1 MSVKRNSF
9 LQHLANHNCFLD
21 RHGGKHDVY
30 QNQTTKKKTTVPRH
44 NQLEKFLCDTICKQ
58 LEIPKMS

>member
-9 LQHLANHNCFLD
+9 LQHLATHDCFLY

-30 QNQTTKKKTTVPRH
+30 QNKTNKKATSVPRH
-44 NQLEKFLCDTICKQ
+44 AQLNKILCNEICKQ